1 MESRKFAIVT
11 AIAALLFVISAVST
25 IIPERLS
32 AYQRNQAASQTSDCG
47 NEFTPTNTG
56 CQNADSQIQGDENSV
71 ALAAQQTF
79 PEVKLVQERP
89 SHPPPEPQ
97 TAILNVVKKV
107 ICPTEF
113 TNCPEPEDVIIDVL
127 GNNQD
132 PISFMGSYMGTPVSL
147 NPGPYHVEEG
157 IPIIDGLIILP
168 PVLSPECKG
177 NIQAG
182 EELTCKI
189 TNEYELE
196 TAEEICGD
204 GIDNDGDGMVD
215 EDCPTTLNVVKEVVC
230 TDSAVANIPQMCNP
244 SWYKMII
251 LSGNNPVP
259 DSFPGSSTGTPVSL
273 GPGNYF
279 VTETIALM
287 LGAHVTS
294 SDSGCSGDIQD
305 GQELTCTLTN
315 FVDYEEPPQ

>member
-25 IIPERLS
+25 ITPESVS

-79 PEVKLVQERP
+79 PEAKLVQKP
-89 SHPPPEPQ
+89 SHPPPTTPPPPSEPQ
-97 TAILNVVKKV
+97 TATLNVVKKL
-107 ICPTEF
+107 ICPTEA
-113 TNCPEPEDVIIDVL
+113 TNCPEPEDVLIDVF
-127 GNNQD
+127 GNNPD
-132 PISFMGSYMGTPVSL
+132 PSSFRGSSMGTPVSL
-147 NPGPYHVEEG
+147 NPGPYDVGEG
-157 IPIIDGLIILP
+157 IPIIQGLVILP
-168 PVLSPECKG
+168 PVLSPECSG

-182 EELTCKI
+182 QELTCTI
-189 TNEYELE
+189 TNEYAVAIL
-196 TAEEICGD
+196 D
-204 GIDNDGDGMVD
+204 
-215 EDCPTTLNVVKEVVC
+215 VVKEVEC
-230 TDSAVANIPQMCNP
+230 TDSAMANVPQMCDP

-251 LSGNNPVP
+251 LFGNNPVP
-259 DSFPGSSTGTPVSL
+259 ASFPGSSTGTPVSL

-279 VTETIALM
+279 VTEEIAFIP
-287 LGAHVTS
+287 GALVTS

-315 FVDYEEPPQ
+315 FVDYKEPPQ